1 MIKYLYI
8 YSIKFNTLPASCM
21 THMSNK
27 RLSVLNEKPD
37 HRILI
42 VLNSQYCRPGSGYLR
57 IQNFFF
63 FRNRIQGKPQKR
75 CGYPR
80 LLFCLSFCIL
90 YPSFLIRVK
99 LFYIHISSLGILI
112 FILPFSILVDPKCY
126 VLHFFN
132 IFF

>member
-8 YSIKFNTLPASCM
+8 YIIKFNTLPASCM

-27 RLSVLNEKPD
+27 RLSVLNRKPD

-63 FRNRIQGKPQKR
+63 SGTGSKANLKKGVDTQG
-75 CGYPR
+75 CY
-80 LLFCLSFCIL
+80 FVYHFA
-90 YPSFLIRVK
+90 
-99 LFYIHISSLGILI
+99 FYTLR
-112 FILPFSILVDPKCY
+112 FSPG
-126 VLHFFN
+126 
-132 IFF
+132 